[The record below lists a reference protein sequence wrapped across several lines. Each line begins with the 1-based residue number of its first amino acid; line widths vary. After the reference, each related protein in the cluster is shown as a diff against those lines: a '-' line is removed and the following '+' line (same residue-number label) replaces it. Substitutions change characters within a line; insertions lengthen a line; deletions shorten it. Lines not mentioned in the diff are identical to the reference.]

1 MPFPHPAN
9 QIIRLE
15 RFSAHPQPRRSMKL
29 SSQLSA
35 LRLET
40 GLSQR
45 ALAERA
51 DLHPRVIAGLER
63 GNGTLASLEAAAGAL
78 GHYVTPYPS
87 ALRNKRRH
95 LQIGTP
101 TLARDAGI
109 TRPTLRS
116 LEGTGQGRVASY
128 ESICSALD
136 EQPRL
141 AAITSTWWT
150 PPTIVNA
157 VLDALAIE
165 RFDLDPCSPSTP
177 TVPCHRHLT
186 ETDGGLWFEWRGVV
200 WLNPPYD
207 AVPAWGNKAIAELK
221 SGRASKIV
229 GIVPFRPETSHWQTL
244 VESDCQI
251 LVLRKR
257 PYFGGRNYTLPS
269 ASAIIAWNLSQ
280 EELLRLHRGLPENRI
295 MRLEL
300 LHSLETIS

>member
-1 MPFPHPAN
+1 MFLAS
-9 QIIRLE
+9 QI
-15 RFSAHPQPRRSMKL
+15 SD
-29 SSQLSA
+29 
-35 LRLET
+35 LRAASK
-40 GLSQR
+40 LSQR

-51 DLHPRVIAGLER
+51 ATDPRVIAGLER
-63 GNGTLASLEAAAGAL
+63 GEGTLESLIRVAAVL
-78 GHYVTPYPS
+78 SHYPTPYPS
-87 ALRNKRRH
+87 ALASKRRW
-95 LQIGTP
+95 LGLSISEV
-101 TLARDAGI
+101 AAAAGI
-109 TRPTLRS
+109 TRRTLVS
-116 LEGTGQGRVASY
+116 LETTGNGRV
-128 ESICSALD
+128 ESFEGVCKALD

-141 AAITSTWWT
+141 AAITQTWWT
-150 PPTIVNA
+150 PRPLVDA
-157 VLDALAIE
+157 VLDALAIDA
-165 RFDLDPCSPSTP
+165 FDLDPCSPSTP
-177 TVPCHRHLT
+177 TVPCYRHLT

-244 VESDCQI
+244 VESGCQI

-295 MRLEL
+295 IRLEL
-300 LHSLETIS
+300 LHSLEMIS